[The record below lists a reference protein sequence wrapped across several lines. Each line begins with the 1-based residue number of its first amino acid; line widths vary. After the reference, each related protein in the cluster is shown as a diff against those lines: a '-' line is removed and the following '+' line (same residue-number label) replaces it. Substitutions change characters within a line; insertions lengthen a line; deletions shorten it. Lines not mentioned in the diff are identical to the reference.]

1 MAGIVYFIRQG
12 NRGPTKIGWTLEY
25 PVARLSGCQT
35 GNPDQL
41 FLCKAEFR
49 GPRALEA
56 QLHRHYWGTE
66 VDETYLKGGLGPHW
80 DRDSAPNEERRAL
93 WQG

>member
-1 MAGIVYFIRQG
+1 MAGIVYFTRQG

-56 QLHRHYWGTE
+56 QLHRHYRSRRILGEWFSG
-66 VDETYLKGGLGPHW
+66 DELL
-80 DRDSAPNEERRAL
+80 AL
-93 WQG
+93 SNGRLPPC